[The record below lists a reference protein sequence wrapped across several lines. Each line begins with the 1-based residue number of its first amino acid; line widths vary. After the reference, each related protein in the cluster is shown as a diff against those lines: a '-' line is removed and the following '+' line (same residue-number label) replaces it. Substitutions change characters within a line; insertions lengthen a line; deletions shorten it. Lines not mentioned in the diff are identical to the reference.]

1 MSAAQ
6 VIANYESVLALTVR
20 MREAAVRGDWDP
32 LISIEQERGT
42 LVAAMKPLD
51 VEASLDD
58 AARRR
63 KDELISDILA
73 HETQIRDVVQAWM
86 GQFQL
91 NMQSSTQELRLLKEY
106 GA

>member
-1 MSAAQ
+1 MSATQ

-20 MREAAVRGDWDP
+20 MREAAVRGEWDP
-32 LISIEQERGT
+32 LVSIEQERGT

-51 VEASLDD
+51 AGTRLDD

-63 KDELISDILA
+63 KDDLISDILA
-73 HETQIRDVVQAWM
+73 HEAEIRTLVQGWM
-86 GQFQL
+86 SHFQL
-91 NMQSSTQELRLLKEY
+91 NMRSNLQELRLLKEY